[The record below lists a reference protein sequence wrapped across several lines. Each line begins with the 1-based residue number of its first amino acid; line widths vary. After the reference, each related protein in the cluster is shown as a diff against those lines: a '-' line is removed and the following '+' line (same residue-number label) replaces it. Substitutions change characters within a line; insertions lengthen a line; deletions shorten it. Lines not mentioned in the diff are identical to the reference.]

1 MTTIP
6 YLPHGRRL
14 VYVGRE
20 HKYAEAARAMAVQ
33 SGCVKQRTGAVI
45 VKRGKIVGR
54 GNNSV
59 TRVPTHCPRETMQT
73 GYGYEVCSQYC
84 GQEGHAEIAAL
95 KDAGADVSGA
105 DLFLAGHHW
114 VCRECWNAI
123 LAAGIR
129 EVFIVI

>member
-1 MTTIP
+1 MTAIP

-20 HKYAEAARAMAVQ
+20 HRYAEAARAMAVQ

-54 GNNSV
+54 GNNTVS
-59 TRVPTHCPRETMQT
+59 RIPTVCPRQSMGT
-73 GYGYEVCSQYC
+73 GVGYEFCKQYC
-84 GQEGHAEIAAL
+84 QQGAHAEIAAL
-95 KDAGADVSGA
+95 TDAGTDVSGA
-105 DLFLAGHHW
+105 DLYLVGHHW
-114 VCRECWNAI
+114 VCRDCWRA
-123 LAAGIR
+123 LEAAGIR